1 VKISIAQLFAATV
14 QAGPNQPPPGVMV
27 DVMTVVTAAGVEAV
41 QAPELEV
48 RPLTYLVVVL
58 VDSKVTVVVVSSA
71 DQSPH
76 VSVLVVMAGSTEED
90 VVQSPQVSVTVLV
103 DSPSTGDE
111 VVQSPQTSVLLVVAG
126 STGLDEVVV
135 QSTHGSAGV
144 VVVVV
149 VVVEVQSAH
158 GSTALLDVVAGLTG
172 FLVVVVVV
180 VVVLLVVV
188 SQSSQATVV
197 VVIAVVFRST
207 GFFVVVEV
215 EEVVFQSSQV
225 SRATFS

>member
-1 VKISIAQLFAATV
+1 
-14 QAGPNQPPPGVMV
+14 MV
-27 DVMTVVTAAGVEAV
+27 DVMTLVTAAGVETV
-41 QAPELEV
+41 QTPELEV

-76 VSVLVVMAGSTEED
+76 VSVLVVVAGSTGED

-180 VVVLLVVV
+180 VVLLVVV

-197 VVIAVVFRST
+197 VVIAVVFGST

-215 EEVVFQSSQV
+215 EDVVFQSSQV